1 MRRYPVFGFWGRGSY
16 RGLWSTSGRQVFL
29 SILFG
34 VGLALFLVHQFNRSL
49 RPQLITLAEAQI
61 QNQLTLA
68 ANDAVTHA
76 LSAQE
81 LSYGDMVIL
90 HSGTEGEITTLS
102 ADTVRLNTLRT
113 AVLAEIVE
121 EIESLDGR
129 TMGIPLGV
137 LTGIDIISALGPKL
151 PIQVISVASAEGTY
165 RNDFSSAGINQ
176 TLHRIYLDITVTAKL
191 LLPGSIVETVVFT
204 PICVAET
211 VIIGQVPQTH
221 LNWSP

>member
-1 MRRYPVFGFWGRGSY
+1 
-16 RGLWSTSGRQVFL
+16 
-29 SILFG
+29 
-34 VGLALFLVHQFNRSL
+34 
-49 RPQLITLAEAQI
+49 
-61 QNQLTLA
+61 
-68 ANDAVTHA
+68 
-76 LSAQE
+76 
-81 LSYGDMVIL
+81 
-90 HSGTEGEITTLS
+90 
-102 ADTVRLNTLRT
+102 
-113 AVLAEIVE
+113 
-121 EIESLDGR
+121 
-129 TMGIPLGV
+129 MGIPLGV

-211 VIIGQVPQTH
+211 VIIGQVPQTY